1 MSNYSFNYS
10 FNITGNCDVVVQG
23 ISQNVEKLNDNIR
36 KSAGLW
42 DSFEGKLLALNQF
55 TQYVEGV
62 GRTMQETLQPGA
74 ALNASLADLSAIS
87 GETGESLR
95 RIEGYARETAK
106 TFGGSAAQSIESYKL
121 LLSQLSPELAKYPDA
136 LRAMGDNIAILSK
149 TMGGDATAAAEV
161 LTTAMNQYLSLIHI

>member
-1 MSNYSFNYS
+1 MSSYAFNYS

-23 ISQNVEKLNDNIR
+23 ITQGVKDLNDKIH
-36 KSAGLW
+36 KSVGLW

-55 TQYVEGV
+55 TQYIEGV

-95 RIEGYARETAK
+95 DVPKGVVMAA
-106 TFGGSAAQSIESYKL
+106 SAMQDPVVAH
-121 LLSQLSPELAKYPDA
+121 
-136 LRAMGDNIAILSK
+136 
-149 TMGGDATAAAEV
+149 AAARR
-161 LTTAMNQYLSLIHI
+161 LMCHSSCM

>member
-1 MSNYSFNYS
+1 MSSYAFNYS

-23 ISQNVEKLNDNIR
+23 ITQGVKDLNDKIH
-36 KSAGLW
+36 KSVGLW

-55 TQYVEGV
+55 TQYIEGV

-95 RIEGYARETAK
+95 TKATPAIRQRR
-106 TFGGSAAQSIESYKL
+106 SAVRRRNPSSRTNSCCRSSRPNWRSTPRRSKRWATI
-121 LLSQLSPELAKYPDA
+121 SPF
-136 LRAMGDNIAILSK
+136 
-149 TMGGDATAAAEV
+149 
-161 LTTAMNQYLSLIHI
+161 

>member
-1 MSNYSFNYS
+1 MSSYSFNYS

-36 KSAGLW
+36 KSVGLW

-62 GRTMQETLQPGA
+62 GRTMPGDPAAGA

-95 RIEGYARETAK
+95 RIEGYAARQPRPSEGRRRNRSNRTSCCSRNCLPSWRN
-106 TFGGSAAQSIESYKL
+106 TPMRSARWATT
-121 LLSQLSPELAKYPDA
+121 SP
-136 LRAMGDNIAILSK
+136 S
-149 TMGGDATAAAEV
+149 
-161 LTTAMNQYLSLIHI
+161 